1 MYQYKIL
8 AFSLFMLAGLSS
20 CYTSSGRKSAAYY
33 EKNQLTI
40 RTIRMLYDS
49 LYKHQP
55 FSMGFTDRSFKYYV
69 MEVTT
74 DTLRSIYNNE
84 ISEKQLFETI
94 EQFNYDTSML
104 RQLSRKM
111 KEIECLWIDKA
122 SLYLDEKKD
131 TITFLSFKSVLID
144 KPFVENKYYILLF
157 LKKKPEHPYL
167 TNRLK
172 KDEIVRINDLVYFMI
187 GNKFR

>member
-1 MYQYKIL
+1 MCQYKIL

-20 CYTSSGRKSAAYY
+20 CYTTSGRKSAAYY
-33 EKNQLTI
+33 EKNQLKI
-40 RTIRMLYDS
+40 NTIRMLYDS

-55 FSMGFTDRSFKYYV
+55 FSIGFTDRSFKYYV

-94 EQFNYDTSML
+94 SRFSYDTSML
-104 RQLSRKM
+104 RQLSTTM

-122 SLYLDEKKD
+122 SFYLDEKKD
-131 TITFLSFKSVLID
+131 TVTFISFRSVNFN

-157 LKKKPEHPYL
+157 LREKLEHPYIQ
-167 TNRLK
+167 NRVK
-172 KDEIVRINDLVYFMI
+172 KGELIRINDLVYFMI

>member
-1 MYQYKIL
+1 
-8 AFSLFMLAGLSS
+8 
-20 CYTSSGRKSAAYY
+20 
-33 EKNQLTI
+33 
-40 RTIRMLYDS
+40 
-49 LYKHQP
+49 
-55 FSMGFTDRSFKYYV
+55 

-94 EQFNYDTSML
+94 SRFSYDTSML
-104 RQLSRKM
+104 KQLSTNM

-122 SLYLDEKKD
+122 SFYLDEKKD
-131 TITFLSFKSVLID
+131 TVTFISFRSVNFN

-157 LKKKPEHPYL
+157 LKKKLEHPYIQ
-167 TNRLK
+167 NRIK
-172 KDEIVRINDLVYFMI
+172 KGELIRINDLVYFMI